1 MKYKVNLKDGSS
13 VVVDSMLKATRYF
26 VGYAREMVRDF
37 KTEEEL
43 QQFSFVFSSYL
54 LATGKVE
61 IINA

>member
-1 MKYKVNLKDGSS
+1 MKYKVNLKNGSS

-26 VGYAREMVRDF
+26 VGYAREIAATL
-37 KTEEEL
+37 KTDEEL
-43 QQFSFVFSSYL
+43 QQFAYIFSNYL

>member
-1 MKYKVNLKDGSS
+1 MKYKVNLKDGST

-26 VGYAREMVRDF
+26 VGYAREMVKDF
-37 KTEEEL
+37 NTDEEL
-43 QQFSFVFSSYL
+43 QQFAYVFSTYL